1 MVEKEDIVAEQSKR
15 TQASNLPSPI
25 FNIPSPISPLLMTE
39 NISILLIENDSILAE
54 RMNLDLTKAGYQVS
68 IADHARMGLEQ
79 VKRLHPALIAIDR
92 ALPGESALTLVPQL
106 REMGIVA
113 PILLLMAHDTVAD
126 RIACL
131 ESGADDYFLK
141 PYHAIDFLHTIGLY
155 LHSEASVGE
164 QLRFGDLILDL
175 VTHRVLRNDRSIE
188 LTVKEF
194 ELLRYLMSQPETEL
208 TREQILEN
216 VWGYDFLGES
226 NVIEVYVRYL
236 RLKLEKDGGKRLIQT
251 VRGVGYV
258 LRD

>member
-1 MVEKEDIVAEQSKR
+1 MADTNPIV
-15 TQASNLPSPI
+15 LV
-25 FNIPSPISPLLMTE
+25 
-39 NISILLIENDSILAE
+39 ENDSLLAE
-54 RMNLDLTKAGYQVS
+54 RMSIDLTKAGYQVS
-68 IADHARMGLEQ
+68 ISESARMGLEQ
-79 VKRLHPALIAIDR
+79 VKKLHPALIAIDR
-92 ALPGESALTLVPQL
+92 SLPGDSALTLVPQL
-106 REMGIVA
+106 RALGCTA
-113 PILLLMAHDTVAD
+113 PILLLMSHDSIAD
-126 RIACL
+126 RIVCL

-141 PYHAIDFLHTIGLY
+141 PYHASNFLRAIGLY
-155 LHSEASVGE
+155 LHSNVSVGE
-164 QLRFGDLILDL
+164 QLRFSDLVLDF
-175 VTHRVLRNDRSIE
+175 VTHRVSRNDRTIE

-194 ELLRYLMSQPETEL
+194 ELLRYLMSHPETEL

>member
-1 MVEKEDIVAEQSKR
+1 MAENTPIV
-15 TQASNLPSPI
+15 LV
-25 FNIPSPISPLLMTE
+25 
-39 NISILLIENDSILAE
+39 ENDSTLAE
-54 RMNLDLTKAGYQVS
+54 RMSFDLTKAGYQVS
-68 IADHARMGLEQ
+68 IAENARMGLEQ
-79 VKRLHPALIAIDR
+79 AKKLHPALIAIDR
-92 ALPGESALTLVPQL
+92 ALPGESALALVTQL
-106 REMGIVA
+106 RELEIAA

-126 RIACL
+126 RIVCL

-141 PYHAIDFLHTIGLY
+141 PYHAPNFLHTIGLY
-155 LHSEASVGE
+155 LHTNVVGGE
-164 QLRFGDLILDL
+164 QLRFGDLALDL
-175 VTHRVLRNDRSIE
+175 VTHRVLRHERAIE

-194 ELLRYLMSQPETEL
+194 ELLRYLMSHPEIEL

>member
-1 MVEKEDIVAEQSKR
+1 
-15 TQASNLPSPI
+15 
-25 FNIPSPISPLLMTE
+25 MTE
-39 NISILLIENDSILAE
+39 NAPILLVENDPVLAE
-54 RMNLDLTKAGYQVS
+54 KISQDLMKAGYQ
-68 IADHARMGLEQ
+68 IELADNARTGLERAKKLQ
-79 VKRLHPALIAIDR
+79 PVLVAIDR
-92 ALPGESALTLVPQL
+92 SLAGDSGLALATQL
-106 REMGIVA
+106 RELGFVV
-113 PILLLMAHDTVAD
+113 PILLLMPHDTVAD

-131 ESGADDYFLK
+131 QSGADDYVLK
-141 PYHAIDFLHTIGLY
+141 PYYAPTFLQTIGLY
-155 LHSEASVGE
+155 LHTKTSAGE
-164 QLRFGDLILDL
+164 QLRFGDLVLDL
-175 VTHRVLRNDRSIE
+175 VTHRVLRGEQTIE

-194 ELLRYLMSQPETEL
+194 ELLRYLLSHPETEL

>member
-1 MVEKEDIVAEQSKR
+1 MTD
-15 TQASNLPSPI
+15 NNPI
-25 FNIPSPISPLLMTE
+25 
-39 NISILLIENDSILAE
+39 ILVENDSILAE
-54 RMNLDLTKAGYQVS
+54 RMSLDLTKAGYQVA
-68 IADHARMGLEQ
+68 IAENARMGLEQ
-79 VKRLHPALIAIDR
+79 VKKLQPALIAIDR
-92 ALPGESALTLVPQL
+92 SLPGDSALTLVPQL
-106 REMGIVA
+106 RTFGCTA
-113 PILLLMAHDTVAD
+113 PILLLMSHDSIAD
-126 RIACL
+126 RIVCL

-141 PYHAIDFLHTIGLY
+141 PYHAANFLQAIGLY
-155 LHSEASVGE
+155 LHSTASVGE
-164 QLRFGDLILDL
+164 QLRFSDL
-175 VTHRVLRNDRSIE
+175 VLDFGTHRVTRHDRPID

-194 ELLRYLMSQPETEL
+194 ELLRYLMSHPETEL